1 MQHQRTTTSHSQ
13 VLDPSGG
20 HNSRNITLMGHHD
33 LLLAPS
39 SSIELLKR
47 LNQLVLSSVIEL
59 RMTGK
64 SVLLRYNNGPIML
77 PPIRRMPAA
86 YVDRHSPYGQYC
98 C

>member
-47 LNQLVLSSVIEL
+47 LNQLVL
-59 RMTGK
+59 T
-64 SVLLRYNNGPIML
+64 P
-77 PPIRRMPAA
+77 
-86 YVDRHSPYGQYC
+86 
-98 C
+98 